1 MASKT
6 GKLVLMGAVT
16 GMLMAG
22 CQTQPLAT
30 AGASAGATG
39 GYGLLGA
46 KRGYDDGHRD
56 CDRHGRSHQD
66 KDCDRYGG
74 RGDRDRDCGPGQ
86 AQTPPPAGCDAP
98 FAVHV
103 RTGWDLSGSTNRVTG
118 DAYVGDD
125 FKVRGN
131 RNAVTGDAYVK
142 DQFDSNDNR
151 HDIDRKRT
159 GVVAPMTV
167 GPNEFQA
174 TRSFTGD
181 VDLDK
186 LAVRGVIPPGVYVTT
201 GKFKLSGKG
210 TTGQVTLI
218 APEIHISGH
227 SNRLTPYVRNV
238 LAVTD
243 AMHLAGNS
251 NSLTGLLDVTNEMK
265 WSGHENALTGV
276 LQSGSF
282 QWSGSQNT
290 IQGQDLGYC
299 APRPSTRP
307 SATPT
312 PTPTPSATATPT
324 PTPTPTATPV
334 PTPSP
339 TATPT
344 LPPEETPTP
353 VPTPTPPTPSPAPTA
368 TPTATPV
375 PTPSATETPSPTPT
389 KTVDPGVEG

>member
-6 GKLVLMGAVT
+6 GKLVLTGAVT

-22 CQTQPLAT
+22 CQTQPLASL
-30 AGASAGATG
+30 GVSAGQSASG
-39 GYGLLGA
+39 GTYSVLGN
-46 KRGYDDGHRD
+46 KHRGGN
-56 CDRHGRSHQD
+56 
-66 KDCDRYGG
+66 
-74 RGDRDRDCGPGQ
+74 DCGPGQ
-86 AQTPPPAGCDAP
+86 APTAPGAGDCEAP

-131 RNAVTGDAYVK
+131 QNAVTGDAYVR
-142 DQFDSNDNR
+142 DQFDEKGNR
-151 HDIDRKRT
+151 HDIDRRRT
-159 GVVAPMTV
+159 GVVAPMSV
-167 GPNEFQA
+167 NPSEFQA
-174 TRSFTGD
+174 TRTFTGD

-186 LAVRGVIPPGVYVTT
+186 LAVKGVIPSGVYVTT

-210 TTGQVTLI
+210 TTGNVTLI
-218 APEIHISGH
+218 APEIHIAGN

-243 AMHLAGNS
+243 AMHLSGNS

-265 WSGHENALTGV
+265 WSGHENVLTGV
-276 LQSGSF
+276 LQAGSF
-282 QWSGSQNT
+282 QWSGSQNA
-290 IQGQDLGYC
+290 IKGQDLGYC
-299 APRPSTRP
+299 APKPP
-307 SATPT
+307 SAAPDQTVTPE
-312 PTPTPSATATPT
+312 PIATPT

-334 PTPSP
+334 PTPTP

-344 LPPEETPTP
+344 LPPEVTPSP
-353 VPTPTPPTPSPAPTA
+353 VPTPTPPTPSPDPTA

-389 KTVDPGVEG
+389 RTVDPGVEG